1 MYVSQGDLRPE
12 KWVKNT
18 QSSSASVQ
26 RWQLDLSDL
35 PYQKRSEEE
44 KSGCR
49 MRSHSGE
56 GHREGEGKGVRSTG
70 EVREIKGGM
79 YLWDHAAFRCEGSRT
94 RGVKISEVYSSA
106 EPIFHN
112 HCSFFSLSLSLELS
126 SFLPVTLPLTFL
138 PLTFKLFFSPPPTTT
153 TTTTITP
160 PSCSLCNSLQCSV
173 LLLFSWPG
181 LLALLAISSGLSL
194 GKTAGQVRDTSESW
208 RRKTE
213 ETETNSSNIVAVLAS

>member
-44 KSGCR
+44 KSGCL

-138 PLTFKLFFSPPPTTT
+138 PLTFKLFIAPPPPPPPP
-153 TTTTITP
+153 P
-160 PSCSLCNSLQCSV
+160 PSHP
-173 LLLFSWPG
+173 LLAHYATLFSAPSSSCFLG
-181 LLALLAISSGLSL
+181 LGCRHCLRSHQAYLLVKQWA
-194 GKTAGQVRDTSESW
+194 KSETPQRVGGERQK
-208 RRKTE
+208 RRRQ
-213 ETETNSSNIVAVLAS
+213 IPQIL